1 MIYLKIPELKDGYTY
16 RVSARNASF
25 GIWRKSKNSF
35 IISRWKFGANYIFE
49 EYHYDT
55 GAPFGTVN
63 PLEEIEKSPFVPEKD
78 TEKIFT
84 DTHFYIEKEDEILEY
99 LNKFEEEESWH
110 GKK

>member
-16 RVSARNASF
+16 KINARNASF

-78 TEKIFT
+78 TERIFT
-84 DTHFYIEKEDEILEY
+84 SKDGREYFHIEKENEILKY
-99 LNKFEEEESWH
+99 LNRFEEE
-110 GKK
+110 K